1 MREIIFHNSLVTYK
15 DFLNFIFSFEGLKPY
30 VFGEMIN
37 KNNIIFETICWHN
50 KRGPYIEKIIWGGCV
65 ELRDEIEKDSLW

>member
-1 MREIIFHNSLVTYK
+1 VGNVMERRIIFECHIFSFIIRIESDNCMREIIFHNSLVTYK

-37 KNNIIFETICWHN
+37 KNNIIFEIIC
-50 KRGPYIEKIIWGGCV
+50 
-65 ELRDEIEKDSLW
+65 